1 MAKEKRRNVQSDPRR
16 ILNGQNPGQVRK
28 TFAPGQAVYTQ
39 GDRADAVFFVESGW
53 VKMSVVA
60 ASGKEAVIALRGP
73 GEFFGSRSLIGQPR
87 PASVITLTVCSLVRI
102 TTPAL
107 MRLLR
112 EMPGFAEMFTVHQ
125 VRQSIHDQETLV
137 DLLTSSAEQRLAR
150 TLLRLADA
158 GRGDNSIPTKISQ
171 ALFARMIGT
180 TRSRVSVFMT
190 RFKRQGYIEYGR
202 DGRIRVQQS
211 LRQAMIEDWINR

>member
-1 MAKEKRRNVQSDPRR
+1 MAKEKRRNIQSDPRR

-28 TFAPGQAVYTQ
+28 TFAPGQAVYAQ
-39 GDRADAVFFVESGW
+39 GDCADAVFFVESGW

-60 ASGKEAVIALRGP
+60 PSGKEAVIALRGP
-73 GEFFGSRSLIGQPR
+73 CEFFGSRSLTGQPR
-87 PASVITLTVCSLVRI
+87 PASIITLTACSLVRI

-107 MRLLR
+107 MRLVR
-112 EMPGFAEMFTVHQ
+112 EMPGFAEMFTVYL

-158 GRGDNSIPTKISQ
+158 GRGDDPDEDQSGPVCPHDRHH
-171 ALFARMIGT
+171 ALARQFLHDPVQTAGLH
-180 TRSRVSVFMT
+180 
-190 RFKRQGYIEYGR
+190 
-202 DGRIRVQQS
+202 RIRTGWAHPGS
-211 LRQAMIEDWINR
+211 AIAAPGDR